1 METLCSLLFGTR
13 STNATRYSCMI
24 RAASRHSS
32 YSVSPSS
39 ICGTGQIIL
48 ILLQQLSD
56 LVARMNRVTATQNE
70 LSQQMSQIVSE
81 QNSLASQVT
90 DLSKK
95 LDRIEQLLLAR
106 AAFDAAPIHSFGDRN
121 PHAMGHSR
129 GSA

>member
-1 METLCSLLFGTR
+1 MVSFDVTVMKGRRRTLRLHRNTVR
-13 STNATRYSCMI
+13 
-24 RAASRHSS
+24 
-32 YSVSPSS
+32 
-39 ICGTGQIIL
+39 
-48 ILLQQLSD
+48 LSAMP
-56 LVARMNRVTATQNE
+56 VV
-70 LSQQMSQIVSE
+70 MSQIVSE